1 MPETEMNLSDTFY
14 VALCMTV
21 LILGVVYW
29 FWTQNQYIQRKLNL
43 LENIVYEMKSSMN
56 SIPAPLTPAQEVESD
71 LKPAVYPPAPGSEL
85 GEDEDLLHEELHA
98 ENTAVTPTIAP
109 MPIDEHEEKPV
120 EKEEG
125 MLFSMAE
132 PLHDDLQPGGV
143 GSGIE
148 DVPAADTSNKASV
161 LDSMT
166 LKELKRLADQRNLHY
181 DSKARKPELIA
192 IIRAAPV
199 TAFAAG
205 ETTISLS

>member
-1 MPETEMNLSDTFY
+1 MNLSDTFY

-56 SIPAPLTPAQEVESD
+56 SAPVPHLSASVESD
-71 LKPAVYPPAPGSEL
+71 LKPAEYPPAPGSEL

-98 ENTAVTPTIAP
+98 ETLSAPPAVLAP
-109 MPIDEHEEKPV
+109 MPEDKPEEKT
-120 EKEEG
+120 EEG

-132 PLHDDLQPGGV
+132 PIHDDLQPGGV

-148 DVPAADTSNKASV
+148 DAPAADSSNKASV
-161 LDSMT
+161 LDTMT
-166 LKELKRLADQRNLHY
+166 LKELKRLADQRNIHY
-181 DSKARKPELIA
+181 DSKARKPELISL
-192 IIRAAPV
+192 IRAAPV
-199 TAFAAG
+199 AAFAG
-205 ETTISLS
+205 EATISLS